1 MHGWRWMSAMPSR
14 TAAVLGAAAILL
26 AAAGPTMPVERRIP
40 AEEARQGA
48 ASDGR
53 FVYAIDNSRIGKYR
67 IADGQRVV
75 QWVGDPAVVP
85 HINSCAAVRRELV
98 CASSNYPAVPQTSS
112 VEFFDLRTLRHL
124 RSHRFGPT
132 DGSLT
137 AFDRHGGVWWAVFAQ
152 YDGKGGA
159 VGKDHR
165 ATRLTRLDDRF
176 RATGQWTLPPALL
189 ERLAPHSVSGASWTA
204 RGDLALTGHDRP
216 EVYLVTVPRRDGVVT
231 LDKIVPVT
239 TEGQAIAW
247 DPRRRTALWSIS
259 RRDRALVLTDL
270 SEALSSVR

>member
-1 MHGWRWMSAMPSR
+1 MHEWRWVSATLSR
-14 TAAVLGAAAILL
+14 TGAGLVAAVFLIAATAPAPEIC
-26 AAAGPTMPVERRIP
+26 RIP
-40 AEEARQGA
+40 AEEARQGV

-67 IADGQRVV
+67 IADGQRIA
-75 QWVGDPAVVP
+75 QWVGDSAVVP
-85 HINSCAAVRRELV
+85 HLNSCAAVRRELV

-137 AFDRHGGVWWAVFAQ
+137 AFARHDGEWWAVFAQ

-159 VGKDHR
+159 AGKDHR
-165 ATRLTRLDDRF
+165 ATRLARFDDRF
-176 RATGQWTLPPALL
+176 RPTGQWTLPPALL

-204 RGDLALTGHDRP
+204 RDVLALTGHDRP
-216 EVYLVTVPRRDGVVT
+216 EVYLVSVPRRDGVVT
-231 LDKIVPVT
+231 LDTVVPVA

-247 DPRRRTALWSIS
+247 DPRRRKALWSIS
-259 RRDRALVLTDL
+259 RRERALVLTDL
-270 SEALSSVR
+270 SRALNSVR